1 MGLKVSADLLQI
13 LMVLG
18 QKVPMTIGWDR
29 LFSIKFTAWL
39 VMFTTLISI
48 EKSSDCK
55 TKLMP
60 FK

>member
-48 EKSSDCK
+48 
-55 TKLMP
+55 
-60 FK
+60 